1 MISKEL
7 FDACIRELGVALPE
21 NAFAQFDRYAELLCE
36 YNEKVNL
43 TAITDPDGITV
54 KHFADSL
61 YFLKYVDMPENA
73 CLCDVG
79 TGAGF
84 PGVCLKLARPDL
96 RLTLFDSV
104 NKKLDFLRFLSKE
117 LGFDAEIVHA
127 RAEEAGQT
135 PAYRA
140 HFDFATARAVASL
153 NKLCE
158 YCLPLVKQG
167 GRFVP
172 LKAELSD
179 EERAAGYAAAG
190 LLGAKRNRE
199 VRYTL
204 PGGDR
209 RELLIFEKKSQTPT
223 KYPRF
228 SAQIAKSPLGAQK
241 KG

>member
-1 MISKEL
+1 MISKDL
-7 FDACIRELGVALPE
+7 FDVCVREIGVSLPE
-21 NAFAQFDRYAELLCE
+21 NAFAQFDSYAKLLAE

-61 YFLKYVDMPENA
+61 YFLKHVAVPEGA
-73 CLCDVG
+73 SLCDVG

-84 PGVCLKLARPDL
+84 PGVCLKLARPDIQ
-96 RLTLFDSV
+96 LTLFDSV

-117 LGFDAEIVHA
+117 LGVDAEIVHA

-135 PAYRA
+135 PEYRG
-140 HFDFATARAVASL
+140 HFDFAAARAVAAL

-158 YCLPLVKQG
+158 YCIPLVKQG
-167 GRFVP
+167 GYFVP
-172 LKAELSD
+172 LKAELSE
-179 EERAAGYAAAG
+179 EERTAGYAAARI
-190 LLGAKRNRE
+190 LGAKLSRE

-204 PGGDR
+204 PNGDG

-223 KYPRF
+223 KYPRV
-228 SAQIAKSPLGAQK
+228 SAQIAKSPLK
-241 KG
+241 

>member
-21 NAFAQFDRYAELLCE
+21 NAFAQFDLYARLLCE

-61 YFLKYVDMPENA
+61 YFLKYVDVPENA

-84 PGVCLKLARPDL
+84 PGVCLKLAIPDIK
-96 RLTLFDSV
+96 LTLFDSV

-140 HFDFATARAVASL
+140 RFDFATARAVASL

-167 GRFVP
+167 GCFVP

-179 EERAAGYAAAG
+179 EERAAGYASAG

-223 KYPRF
+223 KYPRV

>member
-7 FDACIRELGVALPE
+7 FDACIREIGVSLPE
-21 NAFAQFDRYAELLCE
+21 NAFAQFDSYAKLLAE

-43 TAITDPDGITV
+43 TAITAPDEIV
-54 KHFADSL
+54 NKHFIDSL
-61 YFLKYVDMPENA
+61 TLLKYAPLSA
-73 CLCDVG
+73 GASLCDVG

-84 PGVCLKLARPDL
+84 PGVCLKLARPDIQ
-96 RLTLFDSV
+96 LTLFDSV

-135 PAYRA
+135 PQHRG
-140 HFDFATARAVASL
+140 HFDFATARAVAAL

-158 YCLPLVKQG
+158 YCVPLVKQG

-172 LKAELSD
+172 LKAELSE
-179 EERAAGYAAAG
+179 EERTAGYAAARI
-190 LLGAKRNRE
+190 LGAKLKEE

-204 PGGDR
+204 PNGDA

-223 KYPRF
+223 KYPRV
-228 SAQIAKSPLGAQK
+228 SAQIAKSPLGTQK
-241 KG
+241 NG

>member
-7 FDACIRELGVALPE
+7 FDACVREIGLALPE
-21 NAFAQFDRYAELLCE
+21 NAFTQFDRYAELLCE

-61 YFLKYVDMPENA
+61 YFLKYVDVPTGA
-73 CLCDVG
+73 GLCDVG

-96 RLTLFDSV
+96 QLTLFDSV

-117 LGFDAEIVHA
+117 LGFDAEIVHV

-135 PAYRA
+135 PRYRA
-140 HFDFATARAVASL
+140 RFDFATARAVAAL

-158 YCLPLVKQG
+158 YCVPLVKQG
-167 GRFVP
+167 GCFVP

-179 EERAAGYAAAG
+179 EERTSGSAAAHIV
-190 LLGAKRNRE
+190 GARLKE
-199 VRYTL
+199 AFRYTL
-204 PGGDR
+204 PNGDY

-223 KYPRF
+223 KYPRV
-228 SAQIAKSPLGAQK
+228 SAQIAKSPLGTQK

>member
-7 FDACIRELGVALPE
+7 FDACVREIGVSLPE
-21 NAFAQFDRYAELLCE
+21 NAFAQFDSYAKLLAE

-61 YFLKYVDMPENA
+61 FFLKNVAVPEGA
-73 CLCDVG
+73 SLCDVG

-84 PGVCLKLARPDL
+84 PGVCLKLARPDIQ
-96 RLTLFDSV
+96 LTLFDSV

-117 LGFDAEIVHA
+117 LGFDAEIIHA

-135 PAYRA
+135 PQHRG
-140 HFDFATARAVASL
+140 HFDFATARAVAAL

-158 YCLPLVKQG
+158 YCVPLVKQG
-167 GRFVP
+167 GFFVP
-172 LKAELSD
+172 LKAELSE
-179 EERAAGYAAAG
+179 EERTDGYAAARI
-190 LLGAKRNRE
+190 LGAKLKEE

-204 PGGDR
+204 PNGDA

-223 KYPRF
+223 KYPRV
-228 SAQIAKSPLGAQK
+228 SAQIAKSPLGTQK
-241 KG
+241 NG

>member
-7 FDACIRELGVALPE
+7 FDACIREIGVSLPE
-21 NAFAQFDRYAELLCE
+21 NAFAQFDSYAKLLVE

-61 YFLKYVDMPENA
+61 YFLKHVAVPEGV

-84 PGVCLKLARPDL
+84 PGVCLKLARPDIK
-96 RLTLFDSV
+96 LTLFDSV

-135 PAYRA
+135 PQYRG
-140 HFDFATARAVASL
+140 HFDFATARAVAAL

-158 YCLPLVKQG
+158 YCVPLVKQG
-167 GRFVP
+167 GYFVP
-172 LKAELSD
+172 LKAELSE
-179 EERAAGYAAAG
+179 EERTAGYAAARI
-190 LLGAKRNRE
+190 LGAKLSRE

-204 PGGDR
+204 PNGDG

-223 KYPRF
+223 KYARV
-228 SAQIAKSPLGAQK
+228 SAQIAKSPLGTQK
-241 KG
+241 NG